1 MKKIEDI
8 TENPH
13 HYKPLRYDLKG
24 RRRVH
29 IEKSFVLTFR
39 IDEKERT
46 VTFWTFAIMTK
57 STKKITNIG
66 LRSPSLYNPNFL
78 LSQPVKPVNNLIDQL
93 VRRCNPLH
101 QRL

>member
-1 MKKIEDI
+1 MSSYEYRLEKGLISFLNKVHKKDKKLYEAAMKKIEDI
-8 TENPH
+8 VENPY

-46 VTFWTFAIMTK
+46 VTFLDLCHHDK
-57 STKKITNIG
+57 VYKKDN
-66 LRSPSLYNPNFL
+66 
-78 LSQPVKPVNNLIDQL
+78 
-93 VRRCNPLH
+93 
-101 QRL
+101 